1 MLKCCFWLL
10 WFHMN
15 RSNKNVTL
23 KFLSKE
29 LGLHVSTVSRILNGS
44 MDDASSAAA
53 PETIEKVKKLAADLN
68 YRPNTLAKSL
78 QSQKTNV
85 IGVLVPK
92 LSDLVLA
99 NIYEGIDA
107 AATQNNYF
115 TFVSNTNDLPIN
127 QKKLGEMALSRKVDG
142 LIIADAHTGTENSH
156 QFFNELIAR
165 DIPFVLVSRSLENF
179 TSVTCDDYLGGS
191 LAAEHLIAEGH
202 RRIAIISGEAFA
214 STGLLRTKG
223 FKDYSASKNIIIP
236 DDYIINCGFDVDSGY
251 QAGLEILSK
260 NELPTAIF
268 TVNDFIAIGV
278 MGAIK
283 DKGYIP
289 GKDIA
294 VVGFNNISLTAQL
307 PIPLT
312 TIASPMS
319 EMGFTAMELLLKKI
333 NKEQVDSIKL
343 VPKLIK
349 RNSTLDYLVER

>member
-1 MLKCCFWLL
+1 
-10 WFHMN
+10 
-15 RSNKNVTL
+15 
-23 KFLSKE
+23 
-29 LGLHVSTVSRILNGS
+29 

-142 LIIADAHTGTENSH
+142 LIIADAHTGTEDSH

-179 TSVTCDDYLGGS
+179 TSVTCDDYL
-191 LAAEHLIAEGH
+191 
-202 RRIAIISGEAFA
+202 AFA

-223 FKDYSASKNIIIP
+223 FKDYSSSKNIMIP

-343 VPKLIK
+343 RPKLIK
-349 RNSTLDYLVER
+349 RNSTLDYLVE